1 MLKIDMPTEI
11 EFEFIALAKK
21 RGLSINALACE
32 AIINYFDNMES
43 ESKAKA
49 AWEEIIR
56 EEDKTTV

>member
-1 MLKIDMPTEI
+1 MPTEI
-11 EFEFIALAKK
+11 ESEFIALAKK

-32 AIINYFDNMES
+32 AIINYFDNLES

-56 EEDKTTV
+56 EEDKTTA